1 MKRTNSHLYIIIAF
15 VIAQIAWLG
24 LLALWI
30 YWYVTNYIIFEQ
42 AGEKLSPLIDIQTPN
57 VFVFTAGIILIVGIA
72 VVMFI
77 FFRNLSVQYKLA
89 NLYDN
94 FIATVTHELKSP
106 LSSLRLFLETMA
118 YKNVSEEKRKDFLSL
133 MMKDVKRLDNLI
145 NTILEI
151 SKLEQKKIVHDRREY
166 KAGILFEELVNES
179 ILNLSVPEGVVSYKC
194 SSVSYCSADKKA
206 LQIVIDNL
214 INNALKYS
222 TEAPTINVFVKDNR
236 KKIIIDISDNGIGI
250 PQQYQKKIFNKFFR
264 IDSVHMPNVKGTGLG
279 LYWTKEIIK
288 QHKGSISVHSEGL
301 NKGSTFRIELPAI
314 KNKG

>member
-1 MKRTNSHLYIIIAF
+1 MKRTNSLLYIIIAF

-42 AGEKLSPLIDIQTPN
+42 VASKLSPLIDIQTPN
-57 VFVFTAGIILIVGIA
+57 VFVFAGGIILIVGIA

-77 FFRNLSVQYKLA
+77 FFRNLTVQYKLA

-94 FIATVTHELKSP
+94 FIAAVTHELKSP
-106 LSSLRLFLETMA
+106 LSSLKLFLETMT
-118 YKNVSEEKRKDFLSL
+118 YKNVSEEKRKDFLTL
-133 MMKDVKRLDNLI
+133 MTKDVNRLDNLI

-151 SKLEQKKIVHDRREY
+151 SRLEQKKIVHDRREY
-166 KAGILFEELVNES
+166 KACELFEELIKES
-179 ILNLSVPEGVVSYKC
+179 VVNLSVPEGVVNYEC
-194 SSVSYCSADKKA
+194 SSVSFCSADKKA
-206 LQIVIDNL
+206 LQIAVNNL
-214 INNALKYS
+214 IGNALKYS
-222 TEAPTINVFVKDNR
+222 ASAPSIKVSVKDNG
-236 KKIIIDISDNGIGI
+236 KKIIVDISDNGIGI

-264 IDSVHMPNVKGTGLG
+264 VNSDYMPNVKGTGLG

-288 QHKGSISVHSEGL
+288 QHKGSISVRSEGL
-301 NKGSTFRIELPAI
+301 NKGSTFRIVIPAI